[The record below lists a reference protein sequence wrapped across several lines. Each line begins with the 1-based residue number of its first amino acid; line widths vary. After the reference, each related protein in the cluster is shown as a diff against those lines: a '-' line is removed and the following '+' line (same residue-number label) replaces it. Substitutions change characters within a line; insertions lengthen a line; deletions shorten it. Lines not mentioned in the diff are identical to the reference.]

1 MFKFRNHVY
10 NLETL
15 GDDIFT
21 EDEFIEFMEELEK
34 SGWNKKKEEDKEE
47 EKNMMKMTKEVFK
60 KIDQDDSGF
69 ISKKVCKSNYI
80 FFKSFQSFQEIKMAS
95 KLIQKKFGIKD
106 VRKI

>member
-10 NLETL
+10 NLETN

-69 ISKKVCKSNYI
+69 ISKKVCKSNNI
-80 FFKSFQSFQEIKMAS
+80 FLFFNRFRKSKWHQSSS
-95 KLIQKKFGIKD
+95 KRSLA
-106 VRKI
+106 